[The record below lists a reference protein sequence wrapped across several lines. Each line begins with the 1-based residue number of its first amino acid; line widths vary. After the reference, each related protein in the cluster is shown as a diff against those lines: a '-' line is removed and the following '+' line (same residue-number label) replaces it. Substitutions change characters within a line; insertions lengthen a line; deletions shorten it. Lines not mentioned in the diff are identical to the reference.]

1 MILGIDAAQR
11 VTGWALITDEERLV
25 TTGTIVVDRNDQ
37 DRRHALSAVR
47 DELVGVLHTADAA
60 DVDVV
65 GVFVEAPFAGLNR
78 KVTVDHARWVGN
90 VEAIAWRVFGHALIE
105 LIQPRE
111 WRQLLGIRE
120 AGKEPVRRWAEGQ
133 WPEIAGRTQDEI
145 DAAAI
150 ACAALRKVEPC
161 TTA

>member
-11 VTGWALITDEERLV
+11 VTGWALMTDEERLI
-25 TTGTIVVDRNDQ
+25 TTGTIVIDRRDD
-37 DRRHALSAVR
+37 DRRHAFGAVR
-47 DELVGVLHTADAA
+47 DELVSIQHKAHAV

-65 GVFVEAPFAGLNR
+65 GVFVESPYAGPSR

-90 VEAIAWRVFGHALIE
+90 VEAIAWRVFSHALIE
-105 LIQPRE
+105 VIQPRE
-111 WRQLLGIRE
+111 WRQLLGIRG
-120 AGKEPVRRWAEGQ
+120 AGKPPVRAWAEGQ

-150 ACAALRKVEPC
+150 AAAALRKVEVV
-161 TTA
+161 A

>member
-1 MILGIDAAQR
+1 MILGIDAAQG
-11 VTGWALITDEERLV
+11 VTGWALLTDDERLV
-25 TTGTIVVDRNDQ
+25 TTGTIVIDRNDD
-37 DRRHALSAVR
+37 DRRHAFGAVR
-47 DELVGVLHTADAA
+47 DELIGVLHTADAA

-65 GVFVEAPFAGLNR
+65 GVFVEAPYAGPNR

-105 LIQPRE
+105 VIAPRE
-111 WRQLLGIRE
+111 WRQLLGI
-120 AGKEPVRRWAEGQ
+120 AGPGKEPVRRWAEGQ

-150 ACAALRKVEPC
+150 ACAALRKVEVV
-161 TTA
+161 A

>member
-11 VTGWALITDEERLV
+11 VTGWALMTDDERLI
-25 TTGTIVVDRNDQ
+25 TTGTIVIDGKDE
-37 DRRHALSAVR
+37 DRRHAFGAVR
-47 DELVGVLHTADAA
+47 DELVSIQHQAHAV

-65 GVFVEAPFAGLNR
+65 GVFIEAPFAGPSR

-105 LIQPRE
+105 VIAPRE
-111 WRQLLGIRE
+111 WRQLLGI
-120 AGKEPVRRWAEGQ
+120 AGPGKEPVRRWAEGQ

-145 DAAAI
+145 DAAAL
-150 ACAALRKVEPC
+150 ACAALRKVEVV
-161 TTA
+161 A

>member
-11 VTGWALITDEERLV
+11 VTGWALLTDEERLV
-25 TTGTIVVDRNDQ
+25 TTGTIVVDGLDH
-37 DRRHALSAVR
+37 DRRRAFGAVR
-47 DELVGVLHTADAA
+47 DELVSIAQMADAA

-65 GVFVEAPFAGLNR
+65 GVFVEAPWAGLNR

-90 VEAIAWRVFGHALIE
+90 VEAIAWRVFRHALIE
-105 LIQPRE
+105 VIQPRE

-120 AGKEPVRRWAEGQ
+120 PGKPPVRAWAEGQ

-145 DAAAI
+145 DAAAL
-150 ACAALRKVEPC
+150 ACAALRKVEVV
-161 TTA
+161 A

>member
-1 MILGIDAAQR
+1 MILGIDASQR
-11 VTGWALITDEERLV
+11 VTGWALMTDDERLV
-25 TTGTIVVDRNDQ
+25 TTGTIVIDAKDE
-37 DRRHALSAVR
+37 DRRRAFSAVR
-47 DELVGVLHTADAA
+47 DELVTILHKAHAE

-65 GVFVEAPFAGLNR
+65 GVFVEAPYAGPSR

-105 LIQPRE
+105 VIQPRE
-111 WRQLLGIRE
+111 WRQLLGIRG
-120 AGKEPVRRWAEGQ
+120 AGKEPVRSWAYGQ

-150 ACAALRKVEPC
+150 ACAALRKVEVV
-161 TTA
+161 A